1 MLTLTILFN
10 IVLEVLATAIR
21 AEKEVKGIHIGEEV
35 KWVYLKL
42 SHWDGVNQ
50 ILPPSPTQLLCP
62 CHSSPLR
69 RSLICSPPCFIS
81 SVISSRDSSKSACC
95 WETKAELIFGDSCF
109 VFVLCFYKL
118 QVNICKLNMFS
129 FHDPCKNMSFY
140 IWNQITEFPTPATP
154 VFWNSIL
161 LLNIVTECLISKWD
175 EIRRDF
181 TVVIMFNWRVIAL

>member
-1 MLTLTILFN
+1 MGTVWQFSLLGNLFKKAGVDEKLKVFPLKSGTRQDKTLLLFS
-10 IVLEVLATAIR
+10 IVLEVLARAIR
-21 AEKEVKGIHIGEEV
+21 AEKEVKGIQIGKEV

-69 RSLICSPPCFIS
+69 RSLICSPPCYIS

-109 VFVLCFYKL
+109 VFFFCFVFKSCSWIS
-118 QVNICKLNMFS
+118 VNEICFLSMI
-129 FHDPCKNMSFY
+129 HVR
-140 IWNQITEFPTPATP
+140 I
-154 VFWNSIL
+154 
-161 LLNIVTECLISKWD
+161 CLFIS
-175 EIRRDF
+175 EIK
-181 TVVIMFNWRVIAL
+181 